1 MFTNNKYHAC
11 RGQKRKKDNNCVIM
25 TKLHEIFPHPIQM
38 QQPFL
43 KSHFMRRQYWSNR
56 IGLLLLLLWFFY
68 LSVQFFFVHSKRTK
82 ANRVQIGC
90 SFGKLFLSFILC
102 HPPVVVVHLASLL
115 ISNKYVSAMNKILYV
130 SEMKLACFALDNQPV
145 KEAHRFHL
153 FIRHFF
159 IHLCYNCHVCVLS
172 TQL

>member
-1 MFTNNKYHAC
+1 MQGAKEKERQQLCDYDQTARDFSTSNSNATTISQITLYETPILVES
-11 RGQKRKKDNNCVIM
+11 NWFIIIIVM
-25 TKLHEIFPHPIQM
+25 IF
-38 QQPFL
+38 
-43 KSHFMRRQYWSNR
+43 
-56 IGLLLLLLWFFY
+56 
-68 LSVQFFFVHSKRTK
+68 LSFCSVFFFVHSKRTK

>member
-1 MFTNNKYHAC
+1 MRAGGKRERKTTIVWLWPNCTRFFHIQFKCNNHFSNHTLWDANIGRIELVYYYYC
-11 RGQKRKKDNNCVIM
+11 YDFF
-25 TKLHEIFPHPIQM
+25 IFQ
-38 QQPFL
+38 F
-43 KSHFMRRQYWSNR
+43 S
-56 IGLLLLLLWFFY
+56 
-68 LSVQFFFVHSKRTK
+68 FFFVHSKRTK